1 MSEIAP
7 SQLPPHNR
15 DAERG
20 VLGGIL
26 RDPDVLP
33 EVQQFMVAEQFYF
46 DAHQKIYQA
55 LCDLANET
63 QPIDLV
69 LLHDK
74 LRKNKQLEDVGGV
87 MYLTELWEAVPTGAN
102 AQYHAKLVRD
112 TAMVRGLIHASNEI
126 LRDSYER
133 TQSADELVSQAER
146 KIMEIAKSG
155 MVGETQVLAD
165 VVNAAFTRLDSRVGK
180 ENLSISGLAT
190 GYVDLDNITAGLQ
203 NSELVI
209 IAARPSVGKCLPADA
224 EILLADGRL
233 ARIEDLYRA
242 RAARL
247 ITLGNDWRFAP
258 ADASAFVDDGVK
270 PVYRVRTRLGR
281 EVETTLSHP
290 FRTYR
295 GWRPLAE
302 LSAGDRI
309 AVPRRVPVF
318 GTDSARDCEVKLLAY
333 RTGDRSRMSAKAR
346 AEFAELRGDSARH
359 MSPLAEVRS
368 ERCAALNFTSFS
380 LAQRPL
386 TRRRS
391 AATLSREGRGQVG
404 SFVPEFVF
412 RLPEAQLAVF
422 LNRLF
427 ATDGWATVTR
437 EGAGR
442 IGYASTSE
450 RLARQLQHLLL
461 RFGVVARLRARQV
474 KYRGTLRPAWQLD
487 LIDPVSVRAFADRIG
502 IFGKEEAVAKARAA
516 AKGTR
521 ALRDRIPAE
530 VWADVEAAK
539 GTRSWAEVAERAGLP
554 RDTNLKTGRTVSR
567 SKLRKLATAVN
578 RPDLAALAD
587 GDVYW
592 DEIVSI
598 EPLGA
603 KQVYDLTVPGTHNFV
618 ASDVCVHNTAFA
630 LNMVRNIVTES
641 DPHGNMPVVLF
652 FSLEMARIELAER
665 LLCCQSR
672 VDSHKVRK
680 GHLSSE
686 DIDKLMAA
694 GDILKRARLY
704 IDDTPSRTMIQIAAS
719 ARRLQ
724 KKHERDGGLKLI
736 VIDYLQ
742 LIEPE
747 NRRDPRQ
754 EQVAQISRRLKFLAR
769 ELLIPV
775 IAIAQVNRASEDRQD
790 HKPRLS
796 DLRESGCL
804 TGDTLITLADTGA
817 RVPIRDLMGRSGFR
831 VWALDETT
839 LKLKAAE
846 VSCAFPT
853 GRKPVFRLTTRL
865 GRTIRATANHPFRA
879 FGGWKRLDELAVG
892 ERVAVPRA
900 LPEGTATCETLS
912 AATHLSSEVRNACV
926 FAERP
931 SPGLEDS
938 ATLSPLTRGEGF
950 VARAA
955 SLPHAR
961 DCFTQNPARVTL
973 APRQRGEGGG
983 ASPPGEGR
991 YTTGGATHDHEFYP
1005 NLRDVYWD
1013 EVVSIVP
1020 DGEEE
1025 VYDLTVPGPHNF
1037 VADGFVVHNSIEQDA
1052 DTCMMLHR
1060 PGRFDGAQDDNIL
1073 EIIIAKQRNGPTG
1086 EITLTWMKKYN
1097 RYENYIADVGMGEGV

>member
-33 EVQQFMVAEQFYF
+33 EVQQLMVAEQFYF

-55 LCDLANET
+55 LCDLANEA

-165 VVNAAFTRLDSRVGK
+165 VVNAAFTRLDSRIGK

-209 IAARPSVGKCLPADA
+209 IAARPSVGK
-224 EILLADGRL
+224 
-233 ARIEDLYRA
+233 
-242 RAARL
+242 
-247 ITLGNDWRFAP
+247 
-258 ADASAFVDDGVK
+258 
-270 PVYRVRTRLGR
+270 
-281 EVETTLSHP
+281 
-290 FRTYR
+290 
-295 GWRPLAE
+295 
-302 LSAGDRI
+302 
-309 AVPRRVPVF
+309 
-318 GTDSARDCEVKLLAY
+318 
-333 RTGDRSRMSAKAR
+333 
-346 AEFAELRGDSARH
+346 
-359 MSPLAEVRS
+359 
-368 ERCAALNFTSFS
+368 
-380 LAQRPL
+380 
-386 TRRRS
+386 
-391 AATLSREGRGQVG
+391 
-404 SFVPEFVF
+404 
-412 RLPEAQLAVF
+412 
-422 LNRLF
+422 
-427 ATDGWATVTR
+427 
-437 EGAGR
+437 
-442 IGYASTSE
+442 
-450 RLARQLQHLLL
+450 
-461 RFGVVARLRARQV
+461 
-474 KYRGTLRPAWQLD
+474 
-487 LIDPVSVRAFADRIG
+487 
-502 IFGKEEAVAKARAA
+502 
-516 AKGTR
+516 
-521 ALRDRIPAE
+521 
-530 VWADVEAAK
+530 
-539 GTRSWAEVAERAGLP
+539 
-554 RDTNLKTGRTVSR
+554 
-567 SKLRKLATAVN
+567 
-578 RPDLAALAD
+578 
-587 GDVYW
+587 
-592 DEIVSI
+592 
-598 EPLGA
+598 
-603 KQVYDLTVPGTHNFV
+603 
-618 ASDVCVHNTAFA
+618 TAFA

-680 GHLSSE
+680 GHLNPD

-775 IAIAQVNRASEDRQD
+775 IALAQVNRASEDRQD

-796 DLRESGCL
+796 DLRESG
-804 TGDTLITLADTGA
+804 
-817 RVPIRDLMGRSGFR
+817 
-831 VWALDETT
+831 
-839 LKLKAAE
+839 
-846 VSCAFPT
+846 
-853 GRKPVFRLTTRL
+853 
-865 GRTIRATANHPFRA
+865 
-879 FGGWKRLDELAVG
+879 
-892 ERVAVPRA
+892 
-900 LPEGTATCETLS
+900 
-912 AATHLSSEVRNACV
+912 
-926 FAERP
+926 
-931 SPGLEDS
+931 
-938 ATLSPLTRGEGF
+938 
-950 VARAA
+950 
-955 SLPHAR
+955 
-961 DCFTQNPARVTL
+961 
-973 APRQRGEGGG
+973 
-983 ASPPGEGR
+983 
-991 YTTGGATHDHEFYP
+991 
-1005 NLRDVYWD
+1005 
-1013 EVVSIVP
+1013 
-1020 DGEEE
+1020 
-1025 VYDLTVPGPHNF
+1025 
-1037 VADGFVVHNSIEQDA
+1037 SIEQDA

-1060 PGRFDGAQDDNIL
+1060 PGKFDGAQADNIL

-1086 EITLTWMKKYN
+1086 EITLTWMKEYN